1 MKLYVY
7 TSSDTALKIIKTSK
21 LALSSP
27 ATFNDPFDCRPLCSD
42 DDLIKAI
49 DIFNGYI
56 IEQKLLEELDKASH
70 NSTSVFQRIWFSV
83 ISAEYKFVQKL
94 AKNHPT
100 AYDPYFKI
108 SRLKKFLNTAIKF
121 SKKPDT
127 YIEANKKL
135 EMELPALIKTEEEKF
150 HEIFEIRDTI
160 YVGCFSERFDSILMW
175 SYYGAKHTGAC
186 IEFEVEEDPAHLF
199 KVEYMTDRPQIQA
212 ERFAKEYC
220 GRLFSQMNQEKVAK
234 DSFLIK
240 MIAQPYTTKS
250 TEWQHEHEYRL
261 IFTEKELDD
270 IKVEKEIC
278 GDGNERYM
286 YPMKK
291 ITKIF
296 LGASISDEKK
306 SLITASAA
314 DKGIETKTMVISN
327 DQYIIIPS

>member
-7 TSSDTALKIIKTSK
+7 TSSETALKIIKTSK

-27 ATFNDPFDCRPLCSD
+27 TTFNDPFDCLPLWSD
-42 DDLIKAI
+42 DDLAKAI

-56 IEQKLLEELDKASH
+56 IEQKLLEELYKASH
-70 NSTSVFQRIWFSV
+70 NSTSVFQRIWFSI

-121 SKKPDT
+121 SKKPDDL
-127 YIEANKKL
+127 IEANEKL
-135 EMELPALIKTEEEKF
+135 DMELPALIRTEEEKF

-175 SYYGAKHTGAC
+175 SYYGAKHAGAC

-199 KVEYMTDRPQIQA
+199 KVEYKTDRPQIQA

-220 GRLFSQMNQEKVAK
+220 GRLFSEMNQDKMAK

-261 IFTEKELDD
+261 IFTEKELDNM
-270 IKVEKEIC
+270 KVEKETC
-278 GDGNERYM
+278 GDKIERYM

-291 ITKIF
+291 ITKVF
-296 LGASISDEKK
+296 FGASMPAKDK
-306 SLITASAA
+306 SLITALAV
-314 DKGIETKTMVISN
+314 DKGIETKTMAISN